1 MSELIN
7 WYFEY
12 THTNWIIL
20 AANIVYYCMWF
31 AVLNR
36 THSLRFSR
44 PVALM
49 AEFLFN
55 LLVINIASRLMPF
68 MSVLRTFLAYAL
80 LFCFCF
86 IIYRDSKLKVSLTV
100 CLLLILNIFNEM
112 LGAAT
117 YFPEAAM
124 AGTPELM
131 SNTELLLQFYGP
143 YLTLG
148 GLSCLMLYVFLNHVS
163 FRLNVRDCALLMLFP
178 FSQYMLMTGWL
189 KLLTIDRTTAS
200 SLFFAA
206 AMLLCLLADLALFVV
221 IRSVARRAQLE
232 SENRQLEQL
241 MEEQGKHYE
250 ALTAQYED
258 IRRMRHDIAK
268 HMNTVESLLHRGES
282 AQAQAYVA
290 EMKEENPENTVFLCQ
305 HPVADAF
312 LLSRVKAAAAQGIE
326 TKFTG
331 DIRPDIAIS
340 STDLIRCLGN
350 LLDNA
355 YEGCLDAGGSA
366 VSLRC
371 AETGGFL
378 VIITENPSTKT
389 PVKHERRIPGLE
401 RGVGTRVLSDIAS
414 KYEGSFSAEENEGV
428 HSARL
433 VLKAR
438 KEEP

>member
-1 MSELIN
+1 MSELIR
-7 WYFEY
+7 WYFES

-221 IRSVARRAQLE
+221 FRSVAGR
-232 SENRQLEQL
+232 
-241 MEEQGKHYE
+241 
-250 ALTAQYED
+250 
-258 IRRMRHDIAK
+258 
-268 HMNTVESLLHRGES
+268 
-282 AQAQAYVA
+282 A
-290 EMKEENPENTVFLCQ
+290 EM
-305 HPVADAF
+305 
-312 LLSRVKAAAAQGIE
+312 
-326 TKFTG
+326 
-331 DIRPDIAIS
+331 
-340 STDLIRCLGN
+340 
-350 LLDNA
+350 
-355 YEGCLDAGGSA
+355 
-366 VSLRC
+366 
-371 AETGGFL
+371 
-378 VIITENPSTKT
+378 
-389 PVKHERRIPGLE
+389 
-401 RGVGTRVLSDIAS
+401 
-414 KYEGSFSAEENEGV
+414 
-428 HSARL
+428 
-433 VLKAR
+433 
-438 KEEP
+438 